1 MSKKIDRAKLL
12 EQIRAEFP
20 GGVPEG
26 KGRFK
31 YVFSEEQSQWLHDN
45 VGKEYTLNTVAV
57 ALGISYYPLMR
68 ELAKR
73 DETMRKRFLKEQE
86 RLKDMDRI
94 RTRSRQMGISVSE
107 YHKIY
112 MKNQSDQE
120 KRVATAKK
128 KKEAK
133 SAPESSTN
141 FYDQM
146 MKEAEKERK
155 KREREEARKQ
165 KKLEAEDAAYAAECL
180 KRFPE
185 DRKRKP
191 IPFTYDQINVRSDM
205 KKRGY
210 ILPDEDE
217 LLTDN
222 RTNVYWNENTRRS
235 PKMEERAISAKLS
248 VIKYSDMFP
257 DMSNKLSS
265 CKGLESNQK
274 SFYQMN

>member
-1 MSKKIDRAKLL
+1 MTKKIERAKLL

-20 GGVPEG
+20 GGVLEG
-26 KGRFK
+26 KGRYK
-31 YVFSEEQSQWLHDN
+31 YEFTEDQSDWLHEN
-45 VGKEYTLNTVAV
+45 VNKKYTLNTVAN
-57 ALGISYYPLMR
+57 ALGITSYPLTR

-73 DETMRKRFLKEQE
+73 DNKMLQRFVKEQE
-86 RLKDMDRI
+86 RIKEQNSI
-94 RTRSRQMGISVSE
+94 RRRARQMGVSVTE

-120 KRVATAKK
+120 KRVATAKI

-141 FYDQM
+141 FDDQM

-165 KKLEAEDAAYAAECL
+165 KKLEAQDAAYAAECL

-191 IPFTYDQINVRSDM
+191 TPFTYDQINVRSDM

>member
-1 MSKKIDRAKLL
+1 MTKKIDRAKML

-20 GGVPEG
+20 GGVPQG
-26 KGRFK
+26 NGRYK
-31 YVFSEEQSQWLHDN
+31 YEFTEEQSDWLHEN
-45 VGKEYTLNTVAV
+45 VNKKYTLNTVAT
-57 ALGISYYPLMR
+57 ALGITYYPLTR

-73 DETMRKRFLKEQE
+73 DNKMHQRFVKEQE
-86 RLKDMDRI
+86 RIKEQNSI
-94 RTRSRQMGISVSE
+94 RRRARQMGISVSE

-133 SAPESSTN
+133 SAPESSTY

-155 KREREEARKQ
+155 KRERAEARKQ

-235 PKMEERAISAKLS
+235 QKMEERAISAKLS

>member
-1 MSKKIDRAKLL
+1 MTKKIERAKLL

-20 GGVPEG
+20 GGVLEG
-26 KGRFK
+26 KGRYK
-31 YVFSEEQSQWLHDN
+31 YNFSEDQSAWLHDN
-45 VGKEYTLNTVAV
+45 VGKNYTLNTVAV

-68 ELAKR
+68 EMAKH
-73 DETMRKRFLKEQE
+73 DETMRKRFEIEQE
-86 RLKDMDRI
+86 RVKDLDRI
-94 RTRSRQMGISVSE
+94 RTRARQMGITVTE

-133 SAPESSTN
+133 SAPESSTY

-191 IPFTYDQINVRSDM
+191 TPFTYEQINVRSDM

-235 PKMEERAISAKLS
+235 EKMEERAIMAKLS

>member
-1 MSKKIDRAKLL
+1 MNKKIERAKLL

-20 GGVPEG
+20 GGVLEG
-26 KGRFK
+26 KGRYK
-31 YVFSEEQSQWLHDN
+31 YEFTEEQSDWLHEN
-45 VGKEYTLNTVAV
+45 VNKKYTLNTVAN
-57 ALGISYYPLMR
+57 ALGITYYPLTR

-73 DETMRKRFLKEQE
+73 DNKTFQRFVKEQ
-86 RLKDMDRI
+86 KRI
-94 RTRSRQMGISVSE
+94 KEQNSIRRRARQMGVSVTE

-128 KKEAK
+128 KNDAK
-133 SAPESSTN
+133 SAPEFSTY

>member
-1 MSKKIDRAKLL
+1 MTKKIERAKLL

-20 GGVPEG
+20 GGVLEG

-45 VGKEYTLNTVAV
+45 VGKEYALNTVAV

-86 RLKDMDRI
+86 HLKDMERI
-94 RTRSRQMGISVSE
+94 KTRARQMGISVSE

-120 KRVATAKK
+120 KRVTTAKR

-146 MKEAEKERK
+146 MKEAEEERK

-180 KRFPE
+180 KRFPK

-235 PKMEERAISAKLS
+235 QKMEDRAISAKLS

>member
-1 MSKKIDRAKLL
+1 
-12 EQIRAEFP
+12 
-20 GGVPEG
+20 
-26 KGRFK
+26 
-31 YVFSEEQSQWLHDN
+31 
-45 VGKEYTLNTVAV
+45 
-57 ALGISYYPLMR
+57 
-68 ELAKR
+68 
-73 DETMRKRFLKEQE
+73 
-86 RLKDMDRI
+86 
-94 RTRSRQMGISVSE
+94 MGISVSE

-112 MKNQSDQE
+112 LKNQSDQE
-120 KRVATAKK
+120 KRVATVKR

-165 KKLEAEDAAYAAECL
+165 KKLEAQDAAYAAECL

-235 PKMEERAISAKLS
+235 QKMEERAISAKLS

-274 SFYQMN
+274 SFFQMN

>member
-1 MSKKIDRAKLL
+1 
-12 EQIRAEFP
+12 
-20 GGVPEG
+20 
-26 KGRFK
+26 
-31 YVFSEEQSQWLHDN
+31 
-45 VGKEYTLNTVAV
+45 
-57 ALGISYYPLMR
+57 
-68 ELAKR
+68 
-73 DETMRKRFLKEQE
+73 
-86 RLKDMDRI
+86 
-94 RTRSRQMGISVSE
+94 
-107 YHKIY
+107 

-133 SAPESSTN
+133 SAPESSTY

-191 IPFTYDQINVRSDM
+191 TPFTYEQINVRSDM

-235 PKMEERAISAKLS
+235 QKMEERAISAKLS